1 MCSSYFPKKC
11 FIFLCCQSNQ
21 CTFVKTLF
29 MIKTVI
35 FDMDGVLVD
44 TEPVHFIAY
53 IKHFKELNIDVSE
66 EMYQTFIGSSTKNIY
81 KRIKEHFNLP
91 QSLQELIVRK
101 RELFYKAFNETTTLK
116 LMDGVLDLIQEVY
129 QNNIQL
135 IVASSSSYENINAV
149 FKRFDLDKYFSH
161 KVSGEDFPES
171 KPNPAIF
178 NKAVELSG
186 HQKNECIVIEDSTN
200 GIKAANSAGVFV
212 IGYQA
217 EESNQNYETADWVIS
232 NYNEINFEV
241 IQKIER
247 RE

>member
-1 MCSSYFPKKC
+1 
-11 FIFLCCQSNQ
+11 
-21 CTFVKTLF
+21 
-29 MIKTVI
+29 
-35 FDMDGVLVD
+35 MDGVLVD

-53 IKHFKELNIDVSE
+53 IQHFNELNIDVSE

-91 QSLQELIVRK
+91 QSVQELIVRK
-101 RELFYKAFNETTTLK
+101 RELFYKAFDEATTLK
-116 LMDGVLDLIQEVY
+116 LMNGVLDLIQELY

-149 FKRFDLDKYFSH
+149 FKRFDLDKYFSN

-200 GIKAANSAGVFV
+200 GIKAANNAGIFV
-212 IGYQA
+212 IGYKS
-217 EESNQNYETADWVIS
+217 EESNQNYETTNLVIS
-232 NYNEINFEV
+232 DYKEINFDK
-241 IQKIER
+241 IQRIEY